1 MKSMFQGDLHV
12 RTFHLVKSL
21 KPFKSTIYKIVQ
33 YSSNRNVTV
42 LNKNKYTKYYNMIQ
56 ASISTIVKKKIESK
70 Y

>member
-21 KPFKSTIYKIVQ
+21 KPFKSTIYEIVL

-42 LNKNKYTKYYNMIQ
+42 LNKYTKYYNMIQ
-56 ASISTIVKKKIESK
+56 A
-70 Y
+70 

>member
-21 KPFKSTIYKIVQ
+21 KPFKSTIYEIVQ

-42 LNKNKYTKYYNMIQ
+42 LNKNKYTKYYNVIQ
-56 ASISTIVKKKIESK
+56 A
-70 Y
+70 